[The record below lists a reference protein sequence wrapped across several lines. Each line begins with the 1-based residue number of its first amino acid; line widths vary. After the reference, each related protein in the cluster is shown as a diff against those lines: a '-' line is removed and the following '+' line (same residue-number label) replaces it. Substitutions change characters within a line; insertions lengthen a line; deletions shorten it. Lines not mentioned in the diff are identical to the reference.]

1 MFLLILF
8 FVLGILLVER
18 SFLTHEGL
26 ETKTFASENVPVA
39 FPGPQRVT
47 IPPIV
52 QPQNGPLQVQ
62 GAVKLGIEGNR
73 YTEVSTANNRAT
85 LTFFNNGPQ
94 SKIETTG
101 GSGQNDGDVSIQS
114 KRLFIQGGNGPAPL
128 TITGRL
134 DAPRASFS
142 SLKVNREDREPYP
155 PWGPGIHTWDLY
167 ANGTIGAGTN
177 GAVNAYI
184 SQDGTI
190 WGKHATLGAIKT
202 NSITLGKRDL
212 VKELDSLGNELRN
225 IKINN

>member
-73 YTEVSTANNRAT
+73 YMDLSTANNQAT

-94 SKIETTG
+94 STIRTTG
-101 GSGQNDGDVSIQS
+101 GSGKNDGDVVIQS
-114 KRLFIQGGNGPAPL
+114 KRLFIQGGSGPAPL

-134 DAPRASFS
+134 DAPRASFG

-155 PWGPGIHTWDLY
+155 GWGPGIHTWDLY

-184 SQDGTI
+184 NQDGSI
-190 WGKHATLGAIKT
+190 VGKTATLGSIKT
-202 NSITLGKRDL
+202 NTIMIGTRDL
-212 VKELDSLGNELRN
+212 VKELDTLGKDLKS

>member
-1 MFLLILF
+1 MFLLLVL

-62 GAVKLGIEGNR
+62 GEVKLGIEGNR
-73 YTEVSTANNRAT
+73 YMDLSTANNRAT

-101 GSGQNDGDVSIQS
+101 GSGRNDGDVLIQS
-114 KRLFIQGGNGPAPL
+114 KRLFIQGSNGPSPL

-134 DAPRASFS
+134 DAPRASFG

-155 PWGPGIHTWDLY
+155 GWGPGIHTWDLY

-177 GAVNAYI
+177 GEVNAYI
-184 SQDGTI
+184 KQDGSI
-190 WGKHATLGAIKT
+190 VGKSAKLGTIKT
-202 NSITLGKRDL
+202 NTIMIGNRDL
-212 VKELDSLGNELRN
+212 VKELDTLSKDLKS